1 MHLTDTST
9 ATATGAES
17 SFSHPIPSPAAPP
30 CAACKILRR
39 RCVEKCLLAPHFPP
53 SEPLKFTTAH
63 RIFGASNIIKL
74 LHELPER
81 DRADAVSSIVY
92 EANARIRDPVYGCA
106 GAVFKLQK
114 QAAELQ
120 AQLARAR
127 ADLIHVQT
135 QHTNLLAVLMASSSM
150 QTPAG
155 HLPATVSPGFFY
167 DGYAGNDSSG
177 DGSVWEAFMWA

>member
-1 MHLTDTST
+1 MHLTDTS
-9 ATATGAES
+9 AAAAAAS
-17 SFSHPIPSPAAPP
+17 SFSHPIPSPAAAPP

-74 LHELPER
+74 LNELPER

-106 GAVFKLQK
+106 GTVFMLQK

-120 AQLARAR
+120 AQVARAR

-150 QTPAG
+150 QTSAG
-155 HLPATVSPGFFY
+155 HLPATDSPGFFY
-167 DGYAGNDSSG
+167 DGYAGDDSSG